1 MISCAG
7 SSHATG
13 EARARWLPPR
23 TLPPPP
29 SVEPVLGEWRA
40 EWRVEPPSLRV
51 LLLPS
56 AGPGEPRP
64 AGRGVRVGGDS
75 DLASQIWRLRF
86 GVSDLVAATQRA
98 AQRVG
103 GWQRRLRRR
112 TRLTALPG
120 GRLRDHC
127 GGSGGGGGSFA
138 RLAPKAGGLLG
149 LRRGRPRHDGAR
161 LRGVHVA
168 EDGLEAQRM
177 LLRRREKACEGVGE
191 GARRRGRRRAKA
203 WEKAREG
210 VAWSRSECSRRSG
223 E

>member
-86 GVSDLVAATQRA
+86 GVSDLASQI
-98 AQRVG
+98 
-103 GWQRRLRRR
+103 WWRLRRELR
-112 TRLTALPG
+112 RELAAGRG
-120 GRLRDHC
+120 GC
-127 GGSGGGGGSFA
+127 GGAPASPLCPADVCATTAAAAAAEAAASRASRPKPAGFLASGAAALGTT
-138 RLAPKAGGLLG
+138 GLG
-149 LRRGRPRHDGAR
+149 C
-161 LRGVHVA
+161 
-168 EDGLEAQRM
+168 EA
-177 LLRRREKACEGVGE
+177 CT
-191 GARRRGRRRAKA
+191 
-203 WEKAREG
+203 
-210 VAWSRSECSRRSG
+210 
-223 E
+223 